1 MGQWEN
7 LLQGWQKVHS
17 RTLHTCSC
25 FGCTFE
31 ALKLEGGK
39 RGGEDGRNSQNG
51 KATLGSG
58 TTKRPHITMFL
69 LEK

>member
-7 LLQGWQKVHS
+7 LFQGWQKVHS
-17 RTLHTCSC
+17 RTLHTHSC

-31 ALKLEGGK
+31 TSKLKRGK
-39 RGGEDGRNSQNG
+39 RGGENGGNSQNG
-51 KATLGSG
+51 KATLGFG
-58 TTKRPHITMFL
+58 MTKRPHIIGFL